1 MTTSKLAPYFLSALA
16 ALSVF
21 GACRSAA
28 PPIRFAPAGTDAAR
42 LRSEYALTE
51 AERRA
56 LTPQAFRNLTQEQ
69 VDQIYKRLASGPI
82 PDGPFR
88 GDLFFPR
95 DTNGRARIRDLAD
108 PALPLAA
115 HIAAM
120 RAEDLGRALWKGKV
134 FFRSQGILRNRV
146 EDLLL
151 LRPIIKDSD
160 TIPKLTF
167 DGETTWLLFPAQL
180 SCGTSRFDPTR
191 PSVTIDYARGP
202 KIEGYREIPDR
213 LAGPEGLNIFDE
225 VRIVR
230 RGLFL
235 GRAYFG
241 ERFALN
247 FTLLDPAVAADAPLP
262 TDIQEDCHAAPTSG
276 REVPSARADRL
287 PESDSDLRY
296 QLRRMRTSG
305 TAAGNGAR
313 RGDARRIEAGTFR
326 P

>member
-1 MTTSKLAPYFLSALA
+1 MTRTHFVKGIGLNGIGLNGIGLNGLGLGAIA
-16 ALSVF
+16 ALSIL

-28 PPIRFAPAGTDAAR
+28 PPPIRFAPAGTDVAR

-51 AERRA
+51 AERRV
-56 LTPQAFRNLTQEQ
+56 LTPESFRRLTQEQ

-95 DTNGRARIRDLAD
+95 DRDGRARIRDLAD

-120 RAEDLGRALWKGKV
+120 RAEHLGRALWKGKV
-134 FFRSQGILRNRV
+134 FFRSHGVLRNRI

-180 SCGTSRFDPTR
+180 TCGTSRFDPTR
-191 PSVTIDYARGP
+191 PSTTIDYARGP

-241 ERFALN
+241 QRFALN
-247 FTLLDPAVAADAPLP
+247 FTLLDPAVAADAPLSSE
-262 TDIQEDCHAAPTSG
+262 IQEDCHAAPASG
-276 REVPSARADRL
+276 REGLGPGLTRDSRDRH
-287 PESDSDLRY
+287 
-296 QLRRMRTSG
+296 RRLQTPGAATRHRSG
-305 TAAGNGAR
+305 
-313 RGDARRIEAGTFR
+313 
-326 P
+326 